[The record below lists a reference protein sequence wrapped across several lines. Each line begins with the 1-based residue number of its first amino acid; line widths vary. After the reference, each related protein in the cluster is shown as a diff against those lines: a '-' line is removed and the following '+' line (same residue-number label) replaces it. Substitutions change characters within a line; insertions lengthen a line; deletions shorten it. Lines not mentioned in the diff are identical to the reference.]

1 MAWPAGGALE
11 TCSGDDVKGFTK
23 NGLIRLNAN
32 PTLLFEAIPNGF
44 QLRSGEIASFNPLAM
59 WNTHYIRELD
69 DSGYV
74 E

>member
-1 MAWPAGGALE
+1 M
-11 TCSGDDVKGFTK
+11 TSRGFTQ
-23 NGLIRLNAN
+23 NGLIRRWNAN
-32 PTLLFEAIPNGF
+32 PTLPFEAIPNGF
-44 QLRSGEIASFNPLAM
+44 QLRSGESASFNPLAM